1 MAGHIFQTCFLKQE
15 DPMQYMDIR
24 FPHLGI
30 VFSQVPRSFH
40 IGSFEVMFYG
50 LIVASAFFLG
60 FLVARLEAEHTG
72 QNPEIY
78 LDFFLSMMIPAI
90 VGARLYYVIFSW
102 DYYKDHFLEI
112 FNLRQGGLGVVG
124 GVAAS
129 ALTLFIFCRIRGQN
143 PFLIMDTLSMGL
155 LCGQMLGRWG
165 NFFNRE
171 AFGGYTD
178 GFLAMQIPLKYFEHT
193 GRLHELAGTGILDH
207 LVSIRTSGESL
218 FYIQVHP
225 AFLYEGLWNLLV
237 LLVIFFYRKH
247 KKADG
252 ELIAIYFIGYGIGR
266 FMIESLRVDQLLIGH
281 TGIPATQVV
290 CILIILLG
298 AGLIVFRR
306 RRAAAENKAG

>member
-1 MAGHIFQTCFLKQE
+1 
-15 DPMQYMDIR
+15 MQYMDIR

-60 FLVARLEAEHTG
+60 FMIARLEAVHTG
-72 QNPEIY
+72 QDPEIY

-90 VGARLYYVIFSW
+90 LGARLYYVIFSW

-112 FNLRQGGLGVVG
+112 FNLRQGGLGIVG
-124 GVAAS
+124 GVSAS
-129 ALTLFIFCRIRGQN
+129 ALTLVIFCKIRGQS
-143 PFLIMDTLSMGL
+143 PLKMMDTLSMGL
-155 LCGQMLGRWG
+155 VCGQMLGRWG

-171 AFGGYTD
+171 AFGRFTD
-178 GFLAMQIPLKYFEHT
+178 GLLAMQIPLKYFEQT
-193 GRLHELAGTGILDH
+193 GRLQELAGTGILDH
-207 LVSIRTSGESL
+207 LVSVKTGGEILS
-218 FYIQVHP
+218 YIQVHP
-225 AFLYEGLWNLLV
+225 TFLYEGLWNLLV
-237 LLVIFFYRKH
+237 LLVIFFYRKY

-266 FMIESLRVDQLLIGH
+266 FMIESLRVDQLTIGH
-281 TGIPATQVV
+281 TGIAATQVV

-298 AGLIVFRR
+298 AGLIFFGRR
-306 RRAAAENKAG
+306 KAAAIEKQTEGD

>member
-1 MAGHIFQTCFLKQE
+1 
-15 DPMQYMDIR
+15 MQYMDIR

-60 FLVARLEAEHTG
+60 FLIARLEAVHTG
-72 QNPEIY
+72 QDPEIY

-90 VGARLYYVIFSW
+90 VGARLYYVVFSW
-102 DYYKDHFLEI
+102 DYYKDHLLEI

-143 PFLIMDTLSMGL
+143 PFRIMDTLSMGL
-155 LCGQMLGRWG
+155 LCGQILGRWG

-178 GFLAMQIPLKYFEHT
+178 GPLAMQIPLKYFEQT
-193 GRLHELAGTGILDH
+193 GRLHELDGTGILDH
-207 LVSIRTSGESL
+207 LVSLKAGGESL
-218 FYIQVHP
+218 LYIQVHP
-225 AFLYEGLWNLLV
+225 TFLYEGLWNLLV
-237 LLVIFFYRKH
+237 LLFIFLYRKH
-247 KKADG
+247 KKAEG

-266 FMIESLRVDQLLIGH
+266 FLIESLRVDQLLIGH
-281 TGIPATQVV
+281 SQIPATQVV
-290 CILIILLG
+290 CVLIILLG
-298 AGLIVFRR
+298 TAIIYFGRK
-306 RRAAAENKAG
+306 NKNL